1 MNTFKMRP
9 SEIENQ
15 QVDLHESRSARPRG
29 TNVILLLILFAIIP
43 TAFFVEALQLSKA
56 SGPQWLGLKFENSYP
71 YLFNSLLVVN
81 GESPAYTDHP
91 GLTTELF
98 GAACLRLSGQ
108 ESEKSLTNSVVEN
121 PEQYLKKMHRTLL
134 IVCALA
140 VWVFPLLA
148 ARRLQSPARGL
159 LLQVPVLFFN
169 TILSYTISYNSDVF
183 LVIPCFAS
191 IYFCILLLR
200 QREEGAV
207 KLGTCLTAGVV
218 SALGI
223 TTKLTFFPLILISL
237 FCCRGLKS
245 CFFFA
250 FGFVITSTVVLIPI
264 YPELARV
271 FAWILALATHS
282 GYYGNGEVGFA
293 RADAYFPD
301 IISLLSREPSVA
313 LIPVASTIVIIIAS
327 LGTRHRDHGSQR
339 KKLAWTASAILIL
352 QLLSFLIVAKHAN
365 FHYLIPLY
373 LSTGINLVLLYDL
386 YRQSGKV
393 VWKTILAGGVL
404 AILLLNGLNALFTG
418 TISLYNG
425 LRYASTDQ
433 LSFAKQVRERT
444 KDAVRVDYYPSI
456 TPEFALCFGNGYA
469 RRAFA
474 RNLEALYPRALFF
487 NIFNGRFETFNNFF
501 EQSVILAKYEHL
513 YFFGDPYLFKSNGFG
528 EQKYFK
534 SKELHEVDHHGD
546 YVLQEWNR
554 P

>member
-15 QVDLHESRSARPRG
+15 QVDLYQSRTARPRG
-29 TNVILLLILFAIIP
+29 TNVVLLLILFAIIP

-56 SGPQWLGLKFENSYP
+56 SGPQWLGLKFENSYT
-71 YLFNSLLVVN
+71 YLFNSLLIVN

-91 GLTTELF
+91 GVTTELF
-98 GAACLRLSGQ
+98 GAACLRLSGHGP
-108 ESEKSLTNSVVEN
+108 EKSLTNSVAEN
-121 PEQYLKKMHRTLL
+121 PEHYLKKMHRALL

-140 VWVFPLLA
+140 VWIFPLLV
-148 ARRLQSPARGL
+148 ARRIQSPVRGL

-191 IYFCILLLR
+191 IYVCILLLR
-200 QREEGAV
+200 QRKEGAV
-207 KLGTCLTAGVV
+207 KLGTCLAAGVV

-237 FCCRGLKS
+237 FCCRGFKS
-245 CFFFA
+245 WFVFA
-250 FGFVITSTVVLIPI
+250 CGFVIASAVVLIPI
-264 YPELARV
+264 YSEIARV
-271 FAWILALATHS
+271 FTWILALATHS

-293 RADAYFPD
+293 RADAYIPD

-313 LIPVASTIVIIIAS
+313 LIPIASTIVILIAS
-327 LGTRHRDHGSQR
+327 LSSRRQENGSQQQR
-339 KKLAWTASAILIL
+339 SAWTASAILIL

-386 YRQSGKV
+386 CRQSGKV
-393 VWKTILAGGVL
+393 AWKTILAAGVL
-404 AILLLNGLNALFTG
+404 AMLLLNGFNTLFTG
-418 TISLYNG
+418 TISLYNS
-425 LRYASTDQ
+425 LRSVRTDQ
-433 LSFAKQVRERT
+433 LSFATRVRGIT

-487 NIFNGRFETFNNFF
+487 NIFNGRFESFSNFF
-501 EQSVILAKYEHL
+501 DQSVILAKYEHL
-513 YFFGDPYLFKSNGFG
+513 YFFGDPYLFKTTGFG

-534 SKELHEVDHHGD
+534 SKELHEVAHHGD
-546 YVLQEWNR
+546 YVLQEWIR